1 MLENAGKNPVKIIF
15 LKINLKNPGF
25 WIFLKMLENAG
36 KIRIWIKN
44 AGKCWKNA
52 GKIQIWIKNA
62 GKMLEKSKMG
72 FFSSILHN
80 HFW

>member
-1 MLENAGKNPVKIIF
+1 MLEKS
-15 LKINLKNPGF
+15 GF
-25 WIFLKMLENAG
+25 GLKMLE
-36 KIRIWIKN
+36 
-44 AGKCWKNA
+44 NA